1 MSSADAKLRA
11 WWAYKQ
17 GLDGRL
23 TGQTAAEV
31 LAQTGWQRSVAGA
44 SPYLA
49 LFARAGL
56 RRQDVDAA
64 LAAVQIHELPSAR
77 GCTYVLPE
85 SEYALGLAVGSGF
98 GAMPEM
104 RTAMKLGVT
113 EAEIGSLRQAVLD
126 SLAAGGLEPDEIR
139 AAVGDATRSLGPEG
153 AKKGISST
161 LPVALGFLQESGE
174 IRRIPVNGRL
184 DQQRYKYAL
193 WGLSP
198 QADSRVFQDL
208 ARRFFGWTGPATMAE
223 FIAFSGLGVKAAKAA
238 VEPLGLVDFDG
249 WLILPEEAE
258 AFARFVAPR
267 IPAYSLI
274 GSIDNLIQLRSD
286 YASILGPDDQ
296 HRAKGAKG
304 HAIVDRGRVVGFWE
318 FDPAAGNIVWM
329 AFGKPDQALVD
340 AVARTEAF
348 IREDLGDARSFSLDS
363 PKSRK
368 PRIEAL
374 KEGKLA

>member
-113 EAEIGSLRQAVLD
+113 EAEIASLRQAVLD
-126 SLAAGGLEPDEIR
+126 ALSGGALEPDEIR
-139 AAVGDATRSLGPEG
+139 VAVGDAARSLGPEG
-153 AKKGISST
+153 TKKGISST

-184 DQQRYKYAL
+184 DQQRYKYTR

-208 ARRFFGWTGPATMAE
+208 ARRFFGWTGPATLAE
-223 FIAFSGLGVKAAKAA
+223 FTAFSGLGVKAAKAA
-238 VEPLGLVDFDG
+238 VEPLGLVDLDG
-249 WLILPEEAE
+249 WLILPEEAD

-267 IPAYSLI
+267 APAYSLI
-274 GSIDNLIQLRSD
+274 GSIDNLIQLRTD
-286 YASILGPDDQ
+286 YGSILGPDDQ
-296 HRAKGAKG
+296 HRAKGAKA

-318 FDPAAGNIVWM
+318 YDPEAASIVWM

-340 AVARTEAF
+340 AVVRTEAF

-374 KEGKLA
+374 KEDKLA